1 MNPHHGPQ
9 QCERNLFCLALGDQG
24 EGILFWMLGATRFA
38 DSDERNR
45 DSVRSH
51 FLQTYPRWS
60 KKRPRECQLHCIAAL
75 SSRHLV
81 YWADHAAFGILGRSR
96 RVDIWYAWQ
105 ITQLVEARQLS
116 RAFLKPTLPAAL
128 RSANAGKIPRSLS
141 QVRRLS
147 PLKAQCPGIVYSSSA
162 AC

>member
-1 MNPHHGPQ
+1 MLAVMNPHHGPQ

-81 YWADHAAFGILGRSR
+81 YWA
-96 RVDIWYAWQ
+96 WQ